1 MTAYEKIKQYNQQY
15 HELNEESIELN
26 NKMYETEQEIN
37 TLTQLRYAPL
47 VGKAFKGKDYMI
59 KDDALIP
66 PSPPFFV
73 YSLPPIS
80 WKRDGMSFNP
90 YQLPILRM
98 GTDNEYG
105 GEDCPV
111 LMIDT
116 LHTDVFKAED
126 VYKEFTEYYEEIS
139 LSEFQEYINSEI
151 GKYISEINQ
160 DFTQWRNE
168 HKGEF

>member
-1 MTAYEKIKQYNQQY
+1 MTAYEKMKQYNQQY
-15 HELNEESIELN
+15 HDLNEESIELRS
-26 NKMYETEQEIN
+26 KMYKTEQDIN
-37 TLTQLRYAPL
+37 TLTQQRYAPL
-47 VGKAFKGKDYMI
+47 VGKAFRGRDYMTDGNRI
-59 KDDALIP
+59 VP
-66 PSPPFFV
+66 PPAPFFV

-80 WKRDGMSFNP
+80 WNRDGMSFNP

-98 GTDNEYG
+98 GIDNEYG

-116 LHTDVFKAED
+116 LHTDVFEAED
-126 VYKEFTEYYEEIS
+126 VYKEFTELYEEIG
-139 LSEFQEYINSEI
+139 LSEFQAYVNNEI
-151 GKYISEINQ
+151 GKYISEVSQ